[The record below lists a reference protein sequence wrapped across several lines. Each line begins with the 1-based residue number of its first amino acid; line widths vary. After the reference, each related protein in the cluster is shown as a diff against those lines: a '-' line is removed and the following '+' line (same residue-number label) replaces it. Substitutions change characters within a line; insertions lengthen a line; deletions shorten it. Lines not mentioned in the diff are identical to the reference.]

1 MPVAPFERLVRCV
14 GKFSPFVYLAPIIYT
29 TAYRFYSVGIN
40 FAFCL
45 FGCVII
51 W

>member
-1 MPVAPFERLVRCV
+1 MRVELLLSHF
-14 GKFSPFVYLAPIIYT
+14 GMPFVHLALIIYT